1 MMTCNPSIY
10 KAFSQISVFRMER
23 TDLNKLISIFP
34 VSKKSCNSYDERK
47 EITCLLH
54 LANG

>member
-1 MMTCNPSIY
+1 MMTHNPSIY
-10 KAFSQISVFRMER
+10 KAFNQISVFRKER
-23 TDLNKLISIFP
+23 TNLNKLIPNFP

-54 LANG
+54 MANG